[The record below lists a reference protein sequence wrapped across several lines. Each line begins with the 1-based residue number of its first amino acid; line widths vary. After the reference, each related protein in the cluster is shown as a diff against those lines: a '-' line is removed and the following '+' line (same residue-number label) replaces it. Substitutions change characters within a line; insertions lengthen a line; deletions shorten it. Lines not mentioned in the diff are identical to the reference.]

1 MSSPEAAEQ
10 SATPAKRNAF
20 SELMS
25 PKPKQ
30 PKSTTTTTTTNAAS
44 IHPDKQGAKHARYTS
59 NGRDGL
65 LAYIQNPTAF
75 PRTRVIYHNAS
86 FVAIHDLYPKASIHL
101 LLLPRDPSKY
111 VLHPFVALSDPVF
124 LASVRQEAAHLQSLA
139 AKELRRLFGPG
150 SASDQPY
157 LS

>member
-10 SATPAKRNAF
+10 SAAPAKRNAF

-30 PKSTTTTTTTNAAS
+30 PKPTTINPAS
-44 IHPDKQGAKHARYTS
+44 IHPDNQGAKYARYTS

-65 LAYIQNPTAF
+65 LAYTQNPTAF
-75 PRTRVIYHNAS
+75 PPTRVIYHNES
-86 FVAIHDLYPKASIHL
+86 FVAIRDLYPKASIHL

-111 VLHPFVALSDPVF
+111 LLHPFVALSDPAF
-124 LASVRQEAAHLQSLA
+124 LASVREEAAHLKSLA

-150 SASDQPY
+150 SATDQPY
-157 LS
+157 LA